1 MTQDLT
7 STAADGASA
16 PPAGLPSGRFA
27 SRETFIQLVRD
38 ALATAAREG
47 WGEIV
52 VSDANFHDWPLGER
66 AVAESLQAWA
76 KTGRRF
82 TMLAG
87 SYDDV
92 IRRHARFVRWR
103 GTWDHI
109 ITCRRAGSA
118 DPLDIPSVLW
128 SPQWVMHRLDP
139 ERSVGVTGSEPD
151 RRVLVRE
158 TLNDWLHGKSA
169 PGFPASTLG
178 L

>member
-1 MTQDLT
+1 MTHDP
-7 STAADGASA
+7 SNPPSAAA
-16 PPAGLPSGRFA
+16 PGELPSGRFA

-38 ALATAAREG
+38 ALATAARDG
-47 WGEIV
+47 WEEIV
-52 VSDANFHDWPLGER
+52 VSDAHFHDWPLGER
-66 AVAESLQAWA
+66 AVVESLQAWA
-76 KTGRRF
+76 RTGRRF
-82 TMLAG
+82 TMLAR
-87 SYDDV
+87 SYDEV

-109 ITCRRAGSA
+109 ITCRRSASA

-139 ERSVGVTGSEPD
+139 ERCVGVTGREPE

-158 TLNDWLHGKSA
+158 TLKEWLHGKSA

>member
-1 MTQDLT
+1 MTHDP
-7 STAADGASA
+7 SNPPSAAA
-16 PPAGLPSGRFA
+16 PGELPSGRFA
-27 SRETFIQLVRD
+27 SRGTFIQLVRD
-38 ALATAAREG
+38 ALATAARDG
-47 WGEIV
+47 WEEIV
-52 VSDANFHDWPLGER
+52 VSDAHFHDWPLGER
-66 AVAESLQAWA
+66 AVVESLQAWA
-76 KTGRRF
+76 RTGRRF
-82 TMLAG
+82 TMLAR
-87 SYDDV
+87 SYDEV

-109 ITCRRAGSA
+109 ITCRRSASA

-139 ERSVGVTGSEPD
+139 ERCVGVTGREPE

-158 TLNDWLHGKSA
+158 TLNEWLHGKSA

>member
-1 MTQDLT
+1 MTDIT
-7 STAADGASA
+7 SSPAAPLGE
-16 PPAGLPSGRFA
+16 LPSGRFA
-27 SRETFIQLVRD
+27 SREAFLQLVRD
-38 ALATAAREG
+38 ALATAARDG

-52 VSDANFHDWPLGER
+52 VSDASFHDWPLGEK
-66 AVAESLQAWA
+66 AVVESLQAWA
-76 KTGRRF
+76 RTGRRF
-82 TMLAG
+82 TMLAR
-87 SYDDV
+87 SYDEV

-109 ITCRRAGSA
+109 ITCRRSASA

-128 SPQWVMHRLDP
+128 SPHWVMHRLDP
-139 ERSVGVTGSEPD
+139 ERCVGVTGTEPE

-158 TLNDWLHGKSA
+158 TLNEWLHGKSA

>member
-1 MTQDLT
+1 MTHDT
-7 STAADGASA
+7 TTPSYAALPGD
-16 PPAGLPSGRFA
+16 LPSGRFA
-27 SRETFIQLVRD
+27 SRETFLQLVRD
-38 ALATAAREG
+38 ALATAARDG

-52 VSDANFHDWPLGER
+52 VSDASFHDWPLGEA
-66 AVAESLQAWA
+66 AVVESLQAWA
-76 KTGRRF
+76 RTGRRF
-82 TMLAG
+82 TMLAR
-87 SYDDV
+87 SYDEV

-109 ITCRRAGSA
+109 ITCRRSASA

-128 SPQWVMHRLDP
+128 SPHWVMHRLDP
-139 ERSVGVTGSEPD
+139 ERCVGVTGREPE

-158 TLNDWLHGKSA
+158 TLNEWLHGKSA